1 MSNKTLTLIATIL
14 LGLLGGCT
22 YGLRGGGGFPS
33 EIRTVF
39 VDRFENQTVQY
50 DLESQVYLRLFD
62 ELPRRLGVQPAGFEN
77 ADAVIRGRITRYDD
91 AARNY
96 RPGDA
101 GAHTEILQRQV
112 QITLSIEVVDVHK
125 NLIIWESSG
134 VTGSGEYDSSSETD
148 AAGQTRAIDDLVQQI
163 LDGVQSQW

>member
-1 MSNKTLTLIATIL
+1 MRVKTLALISLI
-14 LGLLGGCT
+14 LLGGCN

-33 EIRTVF
+33 SIRTVS
-39 VDRFENQTVQY
+39 VERFDNQTVQY
-50 DLESQVYLRLFD
+50 GLEDQVYLKLFD
-62 ELPRRLGVQPAGFEN
+62 ELPRRLGVRPASAEN

-96 RPGDA
+96 RPGE
-101 GAHTEILQRQV
+101 GGNQTEVLQRQV
-112 QITLSIEVVDVHK
+112 QITLAIEVVDTRR

-134 VTGSGEYDSSSETD
+134 VNGNGEYTSSSQTD
-148 AAGQTRAIDDLVQQI
+148 AEGRTKAIENLVQQI